1 MYSMSGFAPTLDWLV
16 MLYPLY
22 NGVHTIGTM
31 IRVSPYEMVT
41 CKKSPQFVVQRMA
54 CLFVLF
60 FTMFGLPFHLD
71 CMANGTGAAMDA
83 NFARFFLAISG
94 LLVFTHHEEFAR
106 MVHTFYLATC
116 EVASLV
122 GVMSVIMILFA
133 LFCKE
138 AYGDI
143 AQIRGHQVIPLPHE
157 PYP

>member
-1 MYSMSGFAPTLDWLV
+1 MSLIALVNGGF
-16 MLYPLY
+16 
-22 NGVHTIGTM
+22 
-31 IRVSPYEMVT
+31 E
-41 CKKSPQFVVQRMA
+41 
-54 CLFVLF
+54 LFERR
-60 FTMFGLPFHLD
+60 FTETEDLA
-71 CMANGTGAAMDA
+71 AN

-94 LLVFTHHEEFAR
+94 LLVFTHHEKFAR